1 MTKRKTASAVIV
13 IGLGCFASVDAPA
26 QVSKVRTTDGAVLST
41 TAPKASTAI
50 PDANPAAE
58 EALPDGVTLI
68 YTNLGTG
75 TSVYNA
81 GTGWTE
87 AGAEAND
94 YPLAEAM
101 AFTLGSDP
109 PNDYILVRIDMGI
122 TYLQG
127 TNGMNLILAEDN
139 GGVPGTIIYS
149 TSFTNLPDFG
159 TCCTL
164 QTAKLAPTKS
174 SYVALKA
181 GQQYWLYPLPAD
193 TTTYLIWN
201 LDVTKKQG
209 NGAVSKD
216 YGTTWTAA
224 TMNPFGAF
232 NLYGYP
238 VK

>member
-1 MTKRKTASAVIV
+1 MTNRKTTSAMIA
-13 IGLGCFASVDAPA
+13 IGLACFASIDASA
-26 QVSKVRTTDGAVLST
+26 QVSKVRTTGGAVLST
-41 TAPKASTAI
+41 TAPKASTVI
-50 PDANPAAE
+50 PNANPAVE
-58 EALPDGVTLI
+58 EALPAGVSVI

-101 AFTLGSDP
+101 AFTPASNYVLA
-109 PNDYILVRIDMGI
+109 RIDMGI

-127 TNGMNLILAEDN
+127 TNGMTLILAEDN
-139 GGVPGTIIYS
+139 GGIPGTTIYS

-164 QTAKLAPTKS
+164 QTAKLAPTKTN
-174 SYVALKA
+174 YVGLKA
-181 GQQYWLYPLPAD
+181 GHQYWLYPLPAD

-201 LDVTKKQG
+201 LDVTNKQG
-209 NGAVSKD
+209 NGAVSED
-216 YGTTWTAA
+216 YGTSWTAA
-224 TMNPFGAF
+224 TLNPFGAF
-232 NLYGYP
+232 SLYGYL
-238 VK
+238 VAK